1 MWFWAAGE
9 KTLSVF
15 LLLRQICLI
24 SWIISHFWRFCRN
37 LFKTAWDKESCVSQ
51 SYACRIYFFFSGHQ
65 GLHLC
70 VNVSP
75 ASVNPESCFST
86 ASCCHSLLWGRGIL
100 VLLDWREP
108 SVIIRPLIFSFSF
121 FLNGSTRLK
130 VNVKDG
136 NICYLLV
143 NTDSWK
149 WLTTTKVTFSKT
161 SKKMICFPVIYTL
174 AERS

>member
-15 LLLRQICLI
+15 LLLRQICVI

-75 ASVNPESCFST
+75 ASVNSELFFYSVVLSLAFVGKR
-86 ASCCHSLLWGRGIL
+86 HSGL
-100 VLLDWREP
+100 
-108 SVIIRPLIFSFSF
+108 
-121 FLNGSTRLK
+121 TRLK
-130 VNVKDG
+130 GAISYNQAINLFFFFFFKWKHKIESWCQRREHLLSSSKYRFLEVVNHNKSH
-136 NICYLLV
+136 IQ
-143 NTDSWK
+143 
-149 WLTTTKVTFSKT
+149 
-161 SKKMICFPVIYTL
+161 
-174 AERS
+174 

>member
-75 ASVNPESCFST
+75 ASVNSELFFYSVVLSLAFVGKR
-86 ASCCHSLLWGRGIL
+86 HSGLTRLKGAISYNQAINL
-100 VLLDWREP
+100 
-108 SVIIRPLIFSFSF
+108 FFFF